1 MPDSDTLQGIITKGV
16 GGSYT
21 VRSSGVR
28 YSCQIRGIFRGRGIK
43 PQPGD
48 KVLIEESGD
57 PDLPYVIT
65 ELLPRRNY
73 LMRPPIA
80 NVDYLLLTFA
90 AYDPEPDLMLLDK
103 LLIICGNWDITPI
116 IIFTKEDLGSESC
129 ARLYKTYT
137 DAGYKVFVSS
147 SDSPVRSGD
156 IMTVTGDGLAA
167 FAGPSGV
174 GKSTL
179 CNSILGINIMDV
191 GEISDKLRRGRHTT
205 RHVELFD
212 FGEGFLTDTP
222 GFTSL
227 SLEQA
232 GIDYRQV
239 ILGYPEIARFASGC
253 RFDNCRHVSEDG
265 CVVREHLAEGDI
277 DKDRYTRYCSF
288 SEQLYSERN
297 NYKRRK
303 QSEQF

>member
-1 MPDSDTLQGIITKGV
+1 MPEDPMQGIITKGV
-16 GGSYT
+16 GGTYT
-21 VRSSGVR
+21 VRAGGIRHLCQVR
-28 YSCQIRGIFRGRGIK
+28 GKFRGKGIS
-43 PQPGD
+43 PQSGD
-48 KVLIEESGD
+48 KVIIEPSGD

-65 ELLPRRNY
+65 QILPRKNF
-73 LMRPPIA
+73 LMRPPVA

-90 AYDPEPDLMLLDK
+90 ASDPEPDLMLLDK
-103 LLIICGNWDITPI
+103 LLILCGNWDITPI
-116 IIFTKEDLGSESC
+116 IIFTKEDLGTDAASK
-129 ARLYKTYT
+129 LYKTYT
-137 DAGYKVFVSS
+137 DAGFKVFVSS
-147 SDSPVRSGD
+147 ADSPVKSED
-156 IMTVTGDGLAA
+156 ILAITGDGIAA

-191 GEISDKLRRGRHTT
+191 GEISDKLKRGKHTT

-227 SLEQA
+227 MLDQA
-232 GIDYRQV
+232 GIEYRQV
-239 ILGYPEIARFASGC
+239 ILGYPEIEKFASGC
-253 RFDNCRHVSEDG
+253 RFDNCRHVAEAG
-265 CVVREHLAEGDI
+265 CVVRQKLSEGLI
-277 DKDRYTRYCSF
+277 DSERYTRYCSF

-303 QSEQF
+303 SSE